1 VACQAAGTASGCG
14 GLVVAEFVRVEQA
27 AGEAV
32 ADESTLADLGQV
44 DRGGGVLGAAEACWC
59 LAVERLVGAV
69 VVVVQLYRFS

>member
-1 VACQAAGTASGCG
+1 VPSNAATAASGGG
-14 GLVVAEFVRVEQA
+14 GLVVAELVRVEQA
-27 AGEAV
+27 VGEAV

-44 DRGGGVLGAAEACWC
+44 DRGGGGLGAAEACWC